1 MSENVNE
8 MNEKEKNS
16 WVIDEKENWRQRKT
30 ERETKKDIKRE

>member
-16 WVIDEKENWRQRKT
+16 WVIDEKKNWRQRKT
-30 ERETKKDIKRE
+30 ERERQRKT